1 MQYFRNHLLA
11 ALPIDI
17 QSRLASRMER
27 LELPIRHV
35 VQQPEQPIPAAY
47 FHESGWASSITLLSD
62 GGGAEIG
69 HAGREGMVGLPLVF
83 GSDTGLAEVMVQSP
97 GTALRIGAE
106 AFKEELEREPLF
118 RNLLLRYA
126 QVFHEGVAQTAACNA
141 SHLLEQRLA
150 RWLLMAHDRAD
161 GDEFPM
167 TQEFMAMMLGVQR
180 PGVTIAAGQLQQ
192 KGLIRSSRGSITVT
206 DRAGIEQ
213 SSCECYGIV
222 RRRFEALIGS
232 AGT

>member
-1 MQYFRNHLLA
+1 MQYFRNHLLT
-11 ALPIDI
+11 ALPAEV

-27 LELPIRHV
+27 VELPLRHIV
-35 VQQPEQPIPAAY
+35 HRPEQPIDAAY
-47 FHESGWASSITLLSD
+47 FHETGWSSSITQLSD

-69 HAGREGMVGLPLVF
+69 HAGPEGMVGLPLVL
-83 GSDTGLAEVMVQSP
+83 GSDTGLAEVMVQCP
-97 GTALRIGAE
+97 GTALRIGAA
-106 AFKEELEREPLF
+106 AFAEELEREPAF

-126 QVFHEGVAQTAACNA
+126 QVFYEGVAQTAACNA
-141 SHLLEQRLA
+141 SHRMDQRLA

-161 GDEFPM
+161 GDEFAM

-192 KGLIRSSRGSITVT
+192 QGLIRSSRGAIAVT
-206 DRAGIEQ
+206 NRPGLEQ
-213 SSCECYGIV
+213 NSCECYRVV

-232 AGT
+232 AGA